1 MEAWE
6 FAIAYHEETKHHYR
20 RFARSAGMMDWANQP
35 DPFRRY
41 AGCELIKLVHSTVDA
56 GPMYDDLHRPEAIA
70 PETVNR
76 ELLSA
81 LFEYSLALSAW
92 KEFRGTR
99 WALRIN
105 PSSGNLHP
113 TEGYLVCGPVAGL
126 IDMPGLFHYAPKAHA
141 LERRARFSLDSWDR
155 LSSGFPAGT
164 FFVGLTSIHWREAW
178 KYGERAYRYC
188 QHDVGHALAAVSI
201 SAALHGWAVWPR
213 TEVGD
218 EELAHLLGI
227 SRNSDYEGAERE
239 VPDLLVAVIPSSAIK
254 QTLPESRIIHPHG
267 LKDAT
272 WYGKAN
278 RLSAERVTWELIDA
292 VEDACR
298 KSDSDERPTLPT
310 DERGGEA
317 RDEPSKHCDVALRVR
332 ADFGN
337 SPRGQVADRKPGT
350 ANGATARRIIRQRR
364 SAVAMDGR
372 TSISAATFFRMMD
385 RVMPRDDRAPWNALG
400 SPVCVHLGLFVHRVD
415 GVDPGLYVLVRDAG
429 RQGELKA
436 AMNPDFE
443 WERPEGRPTELPLF
457 RLTRGDVRALATQ
470 VSCTQDIAG
479 DGAFS
484 CGMIA
489 EFERPLREQGAWFY
503 RRLFWETGVIGQVL
517 YLEAEAAGV
526 RATGIG
532 CFFDDPVHEV
542 FGLRGRAWQSLYHF
556 TVGGPVED
564 TRLTTLPAYGLTDSR

>member
-1 MEAWE
+1 MQAWE

-20 RFARSAGMMDWANQP
+20 RFARSAGAMDWANQP
-35 DPFRRY
+35 NPFRRY
-41 AGCELIKLVHSTVDA
+41 AGSELIGLAHSTADA
-56 GPMYDDLHRPEAIA
+56 GPTFGDLHRPGAIA
-70 PETVNR
+70 PEAVTR
-76 ELLSA
+76 ESLSA
-81 LFEYSLALSAW
+81 LFEYALALSAW

-113 TEGYLVCGPVAGL
+113 TEGYLACGPVAGL
-126 IDMPGLFHYAPKAHA
+126 IDAPGVFHYAPKEHA

-155 LSSGFPAGT
+155 LGSGFPAGT

-201 SAALHGWAVWPR
+201 SAAIHGWAVWPL
-213 TEVGD
+213 TELGD
-218 EELAHLLGI
+218 EDLANLLGI
-227 SRNSDYEGAERE
+227 SRDSDYEEAERE
-239 VPDLLVAVIPSSAIK
+239 APDLLVAVIPQSANN
-254 QTLPESRIIHPHG
+254 QALSATRNLSRHG
-267 LKDAT
+267 LGDAT
-272 WYGKAN
+272 WQGKAN
-278 RLSAERVTWELIDA
+278 RLSAERLTWELIDA

-298 KSDSDERPTLPT
+298 KSISGDGTGIRTAEMGP
-310 DERGGEA
+310 EA
-317 RDEPSKHCDVALRVR
+317 RDEPDMHRDVALRVK

-337 SPRGQVADRKPGT
+337 GPPEKENDEKRGTVDE
-350 ANGATARRIIRQRR
+350 ATARRIIRQRR

-372 TSISAATFFRMMD
+372 TSVSAPTFFHMMD
-385 RVMPRDDRAPWNALG
+385 RVMPRNGRAPWNALG
-400 SPVCVHLGLFVHRVD
+400 PPVCVHLGLFVHRVE
-415 GVDPGLYVLVRDAG
+415 GVKPGLYVLVRDAG

-436 AMNPDFE
+436 AMNADWE
-443 WERPEGRPTELPLF
+443 WERPDGCPPELPLF
-457 RLTRGDVRALATQ
+457 RLTCGDVRALATQ

-489 EFERPLREQGAWFY
+489 EFEGPLRERGAWFY
-503 RRLFWETGVIGQVL
+503 RRLFWETGAIGQVL
-517 YLEAEAAGV
+517 YLEAEAAGI

-564 TRLTTLPAYGLTDSR
+564 TRLTTLPAYADANS